1 MSQPNLPFLSSYSLH
16 FDEESHTYTLSRG
29 GDNSPLRI
37 PSVTQIINENGLYA
51 SYARNKNA
59 EGAMSRG
66 RHIHKITELFDQSLL
81 GPMDVDGEDAG
92 YLSAYSRFIVDH
104 EFTPLIIEEAMFHP
118 AYLYAGK
125 IDRIGIMKI
134 GGEMIHAVVDIKT
147 GGPHPATFLQLAA
160 YMAMCKSQGN
170 RVDRSYALH
179 LTADGDY
186 RLLTDPNPDYSFA
199 VFTAAITLHN
209 WRSSIGK

>member
-1 MSQPNLPFLSSYSLH
+1 MSDYILH

-37 PSVTQIINENGLYA
+37 PSVTQIINDNGLYA

-66 RHIHKITELFDQSLL
+66 RHIHKITELYDQNLL

-92 YLSAYSRFIVDH
+92 YLSAYSRFIADRSFV
-104 EFTPLIIEEAMFHP
+104 PLIIEEAMFHP
-118 AYLYAGK
+118 AFLYAGK
-125 IDRIGIMKI
+125 IDRVCTLIEDGK
-134 GGEMIHAVVDIKT
+134 EIHAVVDIKT
-147 GGPHPATFLQLAA
+147 GAPHPATFLQLAA
-160 YMAMCKSQGN
+160 YKAMCQSQGIK
-170 RVDRSYALH
+170 VDKSFALH
-179 LTADGDY
+179 ITPAGDY
-186 RLLTDPNPDYSFA
+186 RLLTDPNPEYSFA